1 MTRAPS
7 PFDPLAL
14 WRDMLTKWQA
24 AVSGTAGTAAAPA
37 EYVRLMN
44 QTLGMSVQLQQA
56 MGMMMGKY
64 LAALNMPTRADLA
77 AMDARLRAIEDRL
90 DRLTQQ
96 VAKASE
102 KPAAPAPRIDA
113 EAPRGKRAQQP
124 QPPSRPEPAA
134 APAAVRVAA
143 QAAHAA
149 KPARRVAKKQGKA
162 S

>member
-1 MTRAPS
+1 MTRGPYDH

-14 WRDMLTKWQA
+14 WRDMLTKWQVA
-24 AVSGTAGTAAAPA
+24 FSESASRSMAPVDLAG
-37 EYVRLMN
+37 LMN
-44 QTLGMSVQLQQA
+44 QSMGMSVQLQQA

-64 LAALNMPTRADLA
+64 LAALNMPTRDDLA

-113 EAPRGKRAQQP
+113 EAPRGKRAQP
-124 QPPSRPEPAA
+124 QSRPEPAE

-149 KPARRVAKKQGKA
+149 RPTRRVAKKQGKA